1 MGTPK
6 RPKRLTKINNPYT
19 PPEPAR
25 TKGPKPKVDRT
36 KGQRPKV
43 DLVFNT
49 RVVPTTPRTPR
60 NAGDANTVQLIAEA
74 THAHPHAGP
83 CLPRR
88 QVAVCC
94 SRSVARSRTGRI
106 PRRNVAVAALLMAMA
121 VTALLRCARA
131 AALPAFLLGAHV
143 TCDGTGEFID
153 RSRGRIGR
161 RGQPFVGRELLP
173 EMASGSC
180 TGKAHSG
187 PYPVSAGHHDRSG
200 PQQFTS
206 EHCKTYPQ
214 RREETH
220 CSPTVS
226 CSTCGR

>member
-1 MGTPK
+1 MAPK
-6 RPKRLTKINNPYT
+6 RGASS
-19 PPEPAR
+19 PEPAR
-25 TKGPKPKVDRT
+25 RSTREIKEKEPYTPTAKKQKPGKPLLAFESKVI
-36 KGQRPKV
+36 
-43 DLVFNT
+43 
-49 RVVPTTPRTPR
+49 PTTPRSKTSVAPK
-60 NAGDANTVQLIAEA
+60 VQLIAGV

-94 SRSVARSRTGRI
+94 SSRRERTRRRSL
-106 PRRNVAVAALLMAMA
+106 PRRNVAVAALLMAKE
-121 VTALLRCARA
+121 VTALLMCARA

-206 EHCKTYPQ
+206 EHCKTN
-214 RREETH
+214 
-220 CSPTVS
+220 STV
-226 CSTCGR
+226 